1 MLLIISLRWGKM
13 TFSNLK
19 TGFSCAF
26 VLASGFLF
34 SGSGAALA
42 EDSIALPGVTVT
54 ATRVARSIADV
65 PETVVVIERDEI
77 QKQLAASSD
86 PADALAKLIPGY
98 SVSNQSLSNASE
110 TFRGRGVLVLVDGI
124 RRNTP
129 LRNVSRITSLIDL
142 NMVERIEVVAG
153 SSSIYG
159 SGATGGTINFITKQ
173 GQEGKPVVTVS
184 TAVRAFTADIGASLA
199 PETSVT
205 VSGKKGNT
213 NYFASLTGRRTGRTF
228 DGAGDELPSDPML
241 GQGGADR
248 LKYAN
253 GRVGLGHEVG
263 SKTFN
268 VSAEWTYAD
277 QKPKYF
283 SDYSATPIKPDYS
296 NPYNR
301 ESVNENSKYFA
312 GGYKDSNFVL
322 GSLAFDVFHN
332 DVEKRFGFTELS
344 PANTLVY
351 YTGGAD
357 PFGDNQTI
365 LNSRRTGSKLTI
377 DSSLDSIIPGM
388 RVTWGGDVSYDETSQ
403 TLLSGRD
410 AIAPMEQTNYA
421 GFAQVEVPVGS
432 KIKVRGGVRHEKFDL
447 TVKDFHRPAVAQLA
461 GATTYFLPGVDV
473 KGGDFDYDATT
484 YNLGAVVQLTQN
496 LRVHGNFS
504 QGFELPD
511 VGAFTRRAMN
521 ANPFDPSPVDFSSI
535 APKAQLVNS
544 YEIGL
549 NGQLN
554 KVKYS
559 LTGFVTTS
567 EEGITFDTVSQTL
580 SQQKERIHGVE
591 ATIDYVVSDAM
602 KVGAVLAYREG
613 KYDTDDDGDVD
624 TYLPNNRIAT
634 PFRGLAYVSYQFDTG
649 LSLRGEVEFFS
660 GRGHEDTGLSREYDI
675 EGAVT
680 ANILGSYPL
689 GDGKL
694 TFAARNLMDLEY
706 ENPTATAT
714 RNLPIN
720 ANGRTISI
728 GYSLKF

>member
-1 MLLIISLRWGKM
+1 MTSLKLKVSSASTLML
-13 TFSNLK
+13 
-19 TGFSCAF
+19 
-26 VLASGFLF
+26 VSGFVF
-34 SGSGAALA
+34 AFANTVQA
-42 EDSIALPGVTVT
+42 DNVTDLPGVVVT

-65 PETVVVIERDEI
+65 PETVVVIGKSQI

-98 SVSNQSLSNASE
+98 SVSNQSMSSASE

-142 NMVERIEVVAG
+142 NTVERIEVVAG

-159 SGATGGTINFITKQ
+159 SGATGGTINFITKK
-173 GQEGKPVVTVS
+173 GREGKSVVTVS
-184 TAVRAFTADIGASLA
+184 TSVRAFTANLGASLA
-199 PETSVT
+199 PEASVT

-213 NYFASLTGRRTGRTF
+213 SYFASLTGRRTGKTF

-248 LKYAN
+248 LQYGN
-253 GRVGLGHEVG
+253 GRIGIGHEVG
-263 SKTFN
+263 SKTFSL
-268 VSAEWTYAD
+268 SAEWTYAD

-283 SDYSATPIKPDYS
+283 SDYNSSPVKPDYS

-301 ESVNENSKYFA
+301 ESINENSRYFA
-312 GGYKDSNFVL
+312 GGYKDSKFAL
-322 GSLAFDVFHN
+322 GSLSFDVFHN
-332 DVEKRFGFTELS
+332 DVQKRFGYTELS
-344 PANTLVY
+344 LANTLVY
-351 YTGGAD
+351 YSGGAD
-357 PFGDNQTI
+357 PYGDNQTI
-365 LNSRRTGSKLTI
+365 LKSQRTGSKLTI
-377 DSSLDSIIPGM
+377 DTPLDSIIQGM

-410 AIAPMEQTNYA
+410 AISPMEQTNYA

-447 TVKDFHRPAVAQLA
+447 TVKDFTRPSVKHLYYPAP
-461 GATTYFLPGVDV
+461 FPEVDV
-473 KGGDFDYDATT
+473 KGGEFKYDATT
-484 YNLGAVVQLTQN
+484 YNLGAVMQLTRN

-504 QGFELPD
+504 QGYELPD

-521 ANPFDPSPVDFSSI
+521 ANPYDPTPVDFSSI
-535 APKAQLVNS
+535 APEAQLVNS
-544 YEIGL
+544 YEVGL
-549 NGQLN
+549 NGQWN
-554 KVKYS
+554 KMKFS

-567 EEGITFDTVSQTL
+567 DEGITFDTVSQTL
-580 SQQKERIHGVE
+580 SQQKEQIHGVE
-591 ATIDYVVSDAM
+591 ATVDYTVSDAL
-602 KVGAVLAYREG
+602 KIGAVLAYREG
-613 KYDTDDDGDVD
+613 KYDTDDDGDLD

-634 PFRGLAYVSYQFDTG
+634 PFRGLAYASYYFDNG
-649 LSLRGEVEFFS
+649 LALRGEVEFFS
-660 GRGHEDTGLSREYDI
+660 GRDHADTGLSREYNID
-675 EGAVT
+675 GAFT
-680 ANILGSYPL
+680 ANIMGSYPL
-689 GDGKL
+689 GNGKL
-694 TFAARNLMDLEY
+694 TFAAKNLMDLEY

-720 ANGRTISI
+720 ASGRTVSI